1 MAGVANETVAQALD
15 NLYTDFANWWQYK
28 FPVAIVI
35 FLTICGVGWVVGKFV
50 EKVLLLRLSDE
61 DDGWKHLSAEFVE
74 SSEKKNWLPWKWQW
88 KWWKK
93 SKESNSTLMNTVVQH
108 PVNAAAGLAA
118 LPTRS
123 VWTGNLTKD
132 GARISGYLVMIGI
145 DLAGAIIALEK
156 AGISLV
162 PLVVTGGVSA
172 LAISLSLRNL
182 LGNLFAGVLLMFYD
196 TCRAGCIVRFV
207 PAPGVPTQDL
217 RILTINL
224 KHTLL
229 MDVDEDE
236 GDVLVLP
243 NTIMLNPLYVKNM
256 KKKLQD
262 AEVTQVPIMGKTA
275 RADES
280 ISATVPRLRQTV
292 RQQGLVL

>member
-1 MAGVANETVAQALD
+1 MAAVGNETIAQALD

-61 DDGWKHLSAEFVE
+61 NDGWKHLSQEFVE
-74 SSEKKNWLPWKWQW
+74 NSEKKSWLPWKWKW
-88 KWWKK
+88 KWWGK
-93 SKESNSTLMNTVVQH
+93 SKDSNSTIMNSVVQPPLH
-108 PVNAAAGLAA
+108 AAAFTAA
-118 LPTRS
+118 LPTRTI
-123 VWTGNLTKD
+123 WTGNLTKD

-145 DLAGAIIALEK
+145 DLVGAIIALEK

-243 NTIMLNPLYVKNM
+243 NTIMLNPLYVKNSQ
-256 KKKLQD
+256 KRLQET
-262 AEVTQVPIMGKTA
+262 EVIPMTTGKTA
-275 RADES
+275 RADETLGTS
-280 ISATVPRLRQTV
+280 VPRLRQT
-292 RQQGLVL
+292 RGLVL